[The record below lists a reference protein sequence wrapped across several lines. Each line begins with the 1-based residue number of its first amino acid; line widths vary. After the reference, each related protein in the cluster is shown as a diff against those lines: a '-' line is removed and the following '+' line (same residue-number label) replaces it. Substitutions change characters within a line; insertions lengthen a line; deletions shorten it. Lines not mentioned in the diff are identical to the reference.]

1 MEAKDKT
8 FEEMLNELEQIV
20 KDLET
25 GAVDLDNAIKKY
37 TEGMKLAK
45 SCNEKLSNA
54 TAQVNKILTDNG
66 KLEDFNIEE

>member
-1 MEAKDKT
+1 METKDKT

-20 KDLET
+20 KELET
-25 GAVDLDNAIKKY
+25 GDVDLDNAIKKY

-54 TAQVNKILTDNG
+54 TAQVNKILTDSG
-66 KLEDFNIEE
+66 KLEDFDIEE

>member
-25 GAVDLDNAIKKY
+25 GDVDLDNAIKKY

>member
-1 MEAKDKT
+1 METKDKT

-20 KDLET
+20 KELET
-25 GAVDLDNAIKKY
+25 GDVDLDNAIKKY

-54 TAQVNKILTDNG
+54 TAQVNKILTDSG